1 MRWRQGH
8 HRALVVLAALT
19 AGLLVRPGRA
29 EDKPDFA
36 RWEKDIAAFERR
48 DMDRP
53 PPKNAIVFVG
63 SSSIVKWDLAK
74 SFPGVEAINRGFGG
88 SQLTDSA
95 HFVPRIVTKYEP
107 RLVVLYAGDNDLA
120 AGKTPEQVA
129 DDFRAFV
136 QAVRKELPKTR
147 IVYLSIKLSIAR
159 WKLADKIR
167 QAGALIEASCKQD
180 EGVQYVDVATPLLG
194 QDGKP
199 RPELFAKDGLHLNE
213 KGYEVWAAVLK
224 PYLK

>member
-1 MRWRQGH
+1 MRWRQGN
-8 HRALVVLAALT
+8 ALALAVLALLFIPP
-19 AGLLVRPGRA
+19 AGA
-29 EDKPDFA
+29 EDKPDFS
-36 RWEKDIAAFERR
+36 RWEKAIAAFERR
-48 DMDRP
+48 DGEKP
-53 PPKNAIVFVG
+53 PPKDAIVFVG

-88 SQLTDSA
+88 SQLADSV
-95 HFVPRIVTKYEP
+95 HFAPRIVTKYEP

-136 QAVRKELPKTR
+136 QAVRKDLPKTR

-167 QAGALIEASCKQD
+167 QADALIEAVCKQGD
-180 EGVQYVDVATPLLG
+180 GLQYVDVATPLLG
-194 QDGKP
+194 EDGKP
-199 RPELFAKDGLHLNE
+199 RAELFAPDGLHLNE
-213 KGYEVWAAVLK
+213 KGYEVWASVVKPHLK
-224 PYLK
+224 